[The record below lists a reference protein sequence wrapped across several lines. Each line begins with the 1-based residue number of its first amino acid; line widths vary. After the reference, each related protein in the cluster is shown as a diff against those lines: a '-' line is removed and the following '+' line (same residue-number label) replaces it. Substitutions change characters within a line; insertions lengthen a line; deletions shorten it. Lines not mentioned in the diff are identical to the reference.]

1 MESWRNLPTQT
12 SAWCSDEKAAQGHSQ
27 PSPTGRSSY
36 PREIWHRLTWGLL
49 HLLLC
54 CCFTGTVNES
64 PFPAGTDPAGA
75 SLTWSTALQG
85 PGLGCAHQSQQE
97 PAPCPGTDAVP
108 RNPAG
113 AVLELACSKV
123 VLVVSLPASKLENTV
138 QTLLLLNSFC
148 D

>member
-1 MESWRNLPTQT
+1 MN
-12 SAWCSDEKAAQGHSQ
+12 H
-27 PSPTGRSSY
+27 PS
-36 PREIWHRLTWGLL
+36 LL
-49 HLLLC
+49 
-54 CCFTGTVNES
+54 
-64 PFPAGTDPAGA
+64 GTDPARA

-113 AVLELACSKV
+113 AV

-138 QTLLLLNSFC
+138 QTLLLLHSGLSTPSATK
-148 D
+148 